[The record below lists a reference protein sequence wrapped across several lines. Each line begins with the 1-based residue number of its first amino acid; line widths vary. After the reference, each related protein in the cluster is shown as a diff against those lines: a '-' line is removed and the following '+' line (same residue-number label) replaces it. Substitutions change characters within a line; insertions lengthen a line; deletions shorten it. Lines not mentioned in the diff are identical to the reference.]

1 MSRRYD
7 KELNES
13 VSRRSRM
20 PDKMIELSNGV
31 KVSSKT
37 YDRLLLIRDDYLKG
51 MSKSEIRKA
60 FFEGKYCDL
69 SKCSMDSSV
78 RLAWTR
84 DWKRMIDVF
93 QDDIERSSEVLIA
106 DFMGKYNHLYKE
118 AVKKGNIREARSIL
132 DSMSKLA
139 GLTDGNQTN
148 IQVNALNDGVTINFG
163 FDNNIV
169 KDNNAHKLSNQL
181 DNEAEG
187 SI

>member
-1 MSRRYD
+1 MS
-7 KELNES
+7 KILK
-13 VSRRSRM
+13 V
-20 PDKMIELSNGV
+20 PGKMIELSNGT
-31 KVSSKT
+31 KISSKT
-37 YDRLLLIRDDYLKG
+37 YDRLLLIRDDYIQG
-51 MSKSEIRKA
+51 MSKSEIRKK

-69 SKCSMDSSV
+69 SNCSMDSAV

-93 QDDIERSSEVLIA
+93 QDDMERSREVLVA

-163 FDNNIV
+163 FDNNTN
-169 KDNNAHKLSNQL
+169 KPEDEHKLQYPV
-181 DNEAEG
+181 DKEAEG
-187 SI
+187 GI